1 MLQTCRHISLE
12 GMSLSMAFGL
22 AVSSSDLSRETI
34 ADYMGWTPDKAARFF
49 NGNDDYWP
57 SLPHLPR
64 LCQVLGN
71 TILTEWAE
79 TKAQRLHAKH
89 GKGFAEYTNI
99 GTGRGLESAQEALTI
114 PNAVTSLSSLSK
126 EFTDVLKVCAEAV
139 SDGDINQKEARR
151 IVRELFQ
158 LIGAATAMMHKTERL
173 CQQLQGS
180 RRK

>member
-1 MLQTCRHISLE
+1 MLRTCRHISLE

-99 GTGRGLESAQEALTI
+99 GTGRGLEKAQEALTV
-114 PNAVTSLSSLSK
+114 NNTLSSLTSLSK
-126 EFTDVLKVCAEAV
+126 EFTDVLKVCGEAV
-139 SDGDINQKEARR
+139 LDGDIDAKEARR
-151 IVRELFQ
+151 IVRELEQ
-158 LIGAATAMMHKTERL
+158 VVGAATAMMVKADCL
-173 CQQLQGS
+173 CQQLQGK